1 MDLAERL
8 ANAAVKPSAG
18 LRLQKAPKEPP
29 RQALSRLKDKA
40 TQQLFERLNAQLS
53 DQTLTESELSR
64 LVLQELTEIIEV
76 REATLTAD
84 ERKRL
89 VKEVL
94 EDVLG
99 YGPLEQFLTD
109 PTVTEIMVNGP
120 NQIYIEQHGKLS
132 LSKVR
137 FASERHL
144 RRIIERIV
152 MQVGR
157 RIDESTPLVDARLE
171 DGSRVNAIIPPLA
184 VEGSILTVRK
194 FGQVSLTVE
203 DLLANES
210 ITPQVAEFLKISI
223 VGRLNIL
230 FSGGTGTGK
239 TTMLNAISYFIPEDE
254 RVVTIEDAVELQLKQ
269 DHIVRLESRPANVE
283 GRGAITIRDLVR
295 NALRMRPDRIIV
307 GEVRGAEALDML
319 QSMNTGHSGSMST
332 IHANSSRDAI
342 SRLETLTLLSGTELP
357 LRAVRDQIASAIDLV
372 VQLGRMPDGSRK
384 IVAVSEVIGVKD
396 GEVELSDIYAFKY
409 NSAASN
415 ADANLVR
422 GSGHLVATGKA
433 PSFLPRMADRGIEFP
448 GELFKT
454 KG

>member
-8 ANAAVKPSAG
+8 ANAAVRPSAG
-18 LRLQKAPKEPP
+18 LKLQRAQKEPP
-29 RQALSRLKDKA
+29 RQALARLKEKA
-40 TQQLFERLNAQLS
+40 TSQLFERLNVQLS
-53 DQTLTESELSR
+53 DNTLSEAELSR
-64 LVLQELTEIIEV
+64 LVLEELTDLVEV
-76 REATLTAD
+76 REATLTPA
-84 ERKRL
+84 EKTRL

-109 PTVTEIMVNGP
+109 PSVTEIMVNGP
-120 NQIYIEQHGKLS
+120 NQIYIEQHGKIS
-132 LSKVR
+132 LSKIR

-184 VEGSILTVRK
+184 VEGSVLTVRK
-194 FGQVSLTVE
+194 FAQKNLQVN
-203 DLLANES
+203 DLVANGTIS
-210 ITPQVAEFLKISI
+210 QTVAEFLKLAIA
-223 VGRLNIL
+223 GKLNIL

-239 TTMLNAISYFIPEDE
+239 TTALNAISSYIPDDD
-254 RVVTIEDAVELQLKQ
+254 RVITIEDAVELQLDQ
-269 DHIVRLESRPANVE
+269 EHVVRLESRPANVE

-319 QSMNTGHSGSMST
+319 QSMNTGHAGSMST
-332 IHANSSRDAI
+332 IHANSSVDAI
-342 SRLETLTLLSGTELP
+342 SRLETLTLLSGAELP
-357 LRAVRDQIASAIDLV
+357 LRAVRDQIASAMDIVIHLSRLPNGERRV
-372 VQLGRMPDGSRK
+372 VSVNEVLG
-384 IVAVSEVIGVKD
+384 VTD
-396 GEVELSDIYAFKY
+396 GEIRLAEIYSYSYSPSSTAKGKPVG
-409 NSAASN
+409 
-415 ADANLVR
+415 L
-422 GSGHLVATGKA
+422 LVATGHV
-433 PSFLPRMADRGIEFP
+433 PTFLKRLSDYGVDFP
-448 GELFKT
+448 PNLFA

>member
-8 ANAAVKPSAG
+8 ANANVKASAG
-18 LRLQKAPKEPP
+18 LRLHKAPKEPP
-29 RQALSRLKDKA
+29 RQALSRLKDRA
-40 TQQLFERLNAQLS
+40 TEQLFERLNAQLS
-53 DQTLTESELSR
+53 DNNLSESELAR
-64 LVLQELTEIIEV
+64 LVQEELVDLVDV

-84 ERKRL
+84 ERARL

-120 NQIYIEQHGKLS
+120 NQIYIEQHGKIH

-184 VEGSILTVRK
+184 VEGSVLTVRK
-194 FGQVSLTVE
+194 FAQTNLQVDDLINNGSLTPE
-203 DLLANES
+203 
-210 ITPQVAEFLKISI
+210 VAEFLKLAIE
-223 VGRLNIL
+223 GKLNIL

-239 TTMLNAISYFIPEDE
+239 TTALNAISKFIPEDD
-254 RVVTIEDAVELQLKQ
+254 RVITIEDAVELQLDQ
-269 DHIVRLESRPANVE
+269 EHIVRLESRPANVE
-283 GRGAITIRDLVR
+283 GKGAVTIRDLVR

-319 QSMNTGHSGSMST
+319 QSMNTGHAGSMST
-332 IHANSSRDAI
+332 IHANSPVDAL

-357 LRAVRDQIASAIDLV
+357 LRAVRDQIASAMDLIV
-372 VQLGRMPDGSRK
+372 HLGRMPNGDRRVIAVTEVGRVVDGEIKLTEIYNFEYNKTDKTKSRGDGVLVPTK
-384 IVAVSEVIGVKD
+384 TIPAFAERMSDIGVD
-396 GEVELSDIYAFKY
+396 
-409 NSAASN
+409 
-415 ADANLVR
+415 
-422 GSGHLVATGKA
+422 
-433 PSFLPRMADRGIEFP
+433 FP
-448 GELFKT
+448 NRLFGL

>member
-8 ANAAVKPSAG
+8 ANAAMQTSSG
-18 LRLQKAPKEPP
+18 LRLHKAPKDPP
-29 RQALSRLKDKA
+29 RQALSRLKDRA

-53 DQTLTESELSR
+53 DQSMSEDELAK
-64 LVLQELTEIIEV
+64 LVQQELTEVVDV
-76 REATLTAD
+76 REASLTPD

-94 EDVLG
+94 EDILG

-194 FGQVSLTVE
+194 FAQTSLKAE
-203 DLLANES
+203 QLIENGSLS
-210 ITPQVAEFLKISI
+210 PQLAEFLKLAIK
-223 VGRLNIL
+223 GKLNML

-239 TTMLNAISYFIPEDE
+239 TTALNAISNFIPEEE
-254 RVVTIEDAVELQLKQ
+254 RVITIEDAVELQLDQ
-269 DHIVRLESRPANVE
+269 EHIVRLESRPSNVE
-283 GRGAITIRDLVR
+283 GKGAITIRDLVR

-319 QSMNTGHSGSMST
+319 QTMNTGHAGSMST
-332 IHANSSRDAI
+332 IHANSPHDAI

-372 VQLGRMPDGSRK
+372 VHLSRMPNGERK
-384 IVAVSEVIGVKD
+384 VVAVSEVVGVEN
-396 GEVELSDIYAFKY
+396 GEIKLSEIYAFKY
-409 NSAASN
+409 NSSEIASE
-415 ADANLVR
+415 R
-422 GSGHLVATGKA
+422 GSGVLVATGYSPK
-433 PSFLPRMADRGIEFP
+433 FLQRMTDQGIDFP
-448 GELFKT
+448 PALFK
-454 KG
+454 KRG

>member
-8 ANAAVKPSAG
+8 ANATVKPSAG
-18 LRLQKAPKEPP
+18 LRLQRAPKEPP

-53 DQTLTESELSR
+53 DQTMSESELSR
-64 LVLQELTEIIEV
+64 LVLQELTEIVEV

-194 FGQVSLTVE
+194 FGQVGLTVD
-203 DLLANES
+203 DLLANNS
-210 ITPQVAEFLKISI
+210 LSPQVAEFLKVAII
-223 VGRLNIL
+223 GRLNIL

-239 TTMLNAISYFIPEDE
+239 TTALNAISYYIPENE
-254 RVVTIEDAVELQLKQ
+254 RVITIEDAVELQLKQ

-319 QSMNTGHSGSMST
+319 QSMNTGHAGSMST

-357 LRAVRDQIASAIDLV
+357 LRAVRDQIASAIDLI

-384 IVAVSEVIGVKD
+384 VVAVSE
-396 GEVELSDIYAFKY
+396 
-409 NSAASN
+409 
-415 ADANLVR
+415 
-422 GSGHLVATGKA
+422 
-433 PSFLPRMADRGIEFP
+433 P
-448 GELFKT
+448 
-454 KG
+454 